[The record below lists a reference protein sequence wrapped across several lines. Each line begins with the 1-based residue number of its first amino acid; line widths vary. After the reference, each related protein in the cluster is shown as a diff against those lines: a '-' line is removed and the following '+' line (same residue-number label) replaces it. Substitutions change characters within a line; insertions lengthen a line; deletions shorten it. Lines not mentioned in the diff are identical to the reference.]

1 MKVMVEDAV
10 SEMEQDN
17 KGQNVILS
25 PKASASSDI
34 STEVDKDTSSS
45 WDNKSLLPTGE
56 YVVDRNKPQTYLNS
70 DDIEKVTESDIFPQK
85 RLFSFLHSKKIP
97 EVPQTDDERKIYPL
111 FHTNIFSNMFFWW
124 VLPILRV
131 GYKRTIQPNDLFKM
145 DPRMSIETLYGD
157 FEQNMIYY
165 FEKTRKKYHK
175 SHPEATEEE
184 VTENAKLPN
193 HTVLKASFIIYLQ
206 ETVFLISGICNPC

>member
-1 MKVMVEDAV
+1 MC
-10 SEMEQDN
+10 
-17 KGQNVILS
+17 IR
-25 PKASASSDI
+25 
-34 STEVDKDTSSS
+34 
-45 WDNKSLLPTGE
+45 
-56 YVVDRNKPQTYLNS
+56 DRYSNTVGFTLWWPSRFS

-193 HTVLKASFIIYLQ
+193 HTVLKALLSVSYTHLDVYKRQPLF
-206 ETVFLISGICNPC
+206 SHP

>member
-1 MKVMVEDAV
+1 MTITVGDAV
-10 SEMEQDN
+10 SETELEN
-17 KGQNVILS
+17 KSQNVVLS

-34 STEVDKDTSSS
+34 STDVDKDTSSS
-45 WDNKSLLPTGE
+45 WDDKSLLPTGE
-56 YVVDRNKPQTYLNS
+56 YIVDRNKPQTYLNS

-111 FHTNIFSNMFFWW
+111 FHTNIISNMFFWW

-145 DPRMSIETLYGD
+145 DPRMSIETLYDD
-157 FEQNMIYY
+157 FEKNMIYY
-165 FEKTRKKYHK
+165 FEKTRKNTVKDIQK
-175 SHPEATEEE
+175 RQ
-184 VTENAKLPN
+184 KKRLWKMPN
-193 HTVLKASFIIYLQ
+193 YLNIQ
-206 ETVFLISGICNPC
+206 F